1 MPNMIF
7 SVVTRANWENKH
19 HITYFL
25 TGQKSQQPL
34 ALFLIDDIR
43 CSLLTYQTLQLS
55 IVRLGLAT
63 HQVTYVVSHQKL
75 WKIIASPATRQNVS
89 EGGCC

>member
-1 MPNMIF
+1 MIF